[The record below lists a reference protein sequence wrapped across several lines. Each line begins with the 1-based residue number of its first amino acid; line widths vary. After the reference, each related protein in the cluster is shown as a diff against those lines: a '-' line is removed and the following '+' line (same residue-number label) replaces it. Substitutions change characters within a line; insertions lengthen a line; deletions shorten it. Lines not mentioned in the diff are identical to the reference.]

1 MRMVSTLIDGGRCD
15 VKLKRI
21 LCMML
26 VCLSSMGLFLVPVE
40 AADNI
45 NLQAGFIDVY
55 ATGRFSLDIPAGEI
69 KAAKSSFPLEA
80 GEVVT
85 IKGAYS
91 PFSASVDFGLIA
103 PNGRF
108 YYLNSKDGCSTEL
121 VSIVADEN
129 DYPADEY
136 MNGSARAV
144 TVPKTYHN
152 LASSGIYKGSFNS
165 LRGTIYTNK
174 YFDMKDG
181 AYNSRVRC
189 YGEYPS
195 LTYTVGNYCISCKKV
210 LSTYDGNYSTPSETW
225 ETGDWESFRHTVASS
240 HTNHFVCPFVTN
252 TSGSIN
258 GQLYA
263 IGGDIWVNYTNSWN

>member
-1 MRMVSTLIDGGRCD
+1 M
-15 VKLKRI
+15 KRI
-21 LCMML
+21 
-26 VCLSSMGLFLVPVE
+26 
-40 AADNI
+40 
-45 NLQAGFIDVY
+45 
-55 ATGRFSLDIPAGEI
+55 
-69 KAAKSSFPLEA
+69 
-80 GEVVT
+80 
-85 IKGAYS
+85 
-91 PFSASVDFGLIA
+91 FGLLLVMAMVLSLSVPAYAAECVSFEEEMLCAINA
-103 PNGRF
+103 LDENF
-108 YYLNSKDGCSTEL
+108 QNEDGCSTEL

-152 LASSGIYKGSFNS
+152 LASNGIYKGSFNS

>member
-1 MRMVSTLIDGGRCD
+1 LRMVSTLIDGGRCD

-108 YYLNSKDGCSTEL
+108 YYLNSKDG
-121 VSIVADEN
+121 
-129 DYPADEY
+129 
-136 MNGSARAV
+136 
-144 TVPKTYHN
+144 
-152 LASSGIYKGSFNS
+152 S
-165 LRGTIYTNK
+165 L
-174 YFDMKDG
+174 DG
-181 AYNSRVRC
+181 AIEVDER
-189 YGEYPS
+189 
-195 LTYTVGNYCISCKKV
+195 GNYTLAIRNNSSASISV
-210 LSTYDGNYSTPSETW
+210 
-225 ETGDWESFRHTVASS
+225 
-240 HTNHFVCPFVTN
+240 
-252 TSGSIN
+252 SG
-258 GQLYA
+258 Y
-263 IGGDIWVNYTNSWN
+263 VNY

>member
-85 IKGAYS
+85 IKGA
-91 PFSASVDFGLIA
+91 
-103 PNGRF
+103 
-108 YYLNSKDGCSTEL
+108 
-121 VSIVADEN
+121 
-129 DYPADEY
+129 
-136 MNGSARAV
+136 
-144 TVPKTYHN
+144 
-152 LASSGIYKGSFNS
+152 
-165 LRGTIYTNK
+165 